1 MIKKKKKKK
10 KKERKHFYSIEQ
22 DYDYNNL
29 IMHCT

>member
-1 MIKKKKKKK
+1 MIKKK